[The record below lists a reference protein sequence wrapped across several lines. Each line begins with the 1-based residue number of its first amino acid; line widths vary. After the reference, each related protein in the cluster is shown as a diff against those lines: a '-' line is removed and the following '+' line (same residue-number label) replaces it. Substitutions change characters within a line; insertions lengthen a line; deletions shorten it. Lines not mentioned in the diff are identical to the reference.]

1 MQIPAFCRS
10 RKSCGNSR
18 AFVLIEIVLALGIF
32 AFAVVAILGLL
43 SVCLS
48 SEKSS
53 SADTALS
60 FATQTAVTTVHNQ
73 GFEAVSTNTAYAGTS
88 PIFYFDAGGAISL
101 DSTGALASTPQ
112 TDSIYSCTVTRKV
125 ASNSTN
131 LLLLQFKFNWPI
143 VAAPAQQQGRIV
155 NASLANYE

>member
-1 MQIPAFCRS
+1 MQTPVLCRS
-10 RKSCGNSR
+10 GKWRGNSP

-48 SEKSS
+48 SEKTSS
-53 SADTALS
+53 TDTALS
-60 FATQTAVTTVHNQ
+60 FATQTAVTTLRGQ
-73 GFEAVSTNTAYAGTS
+73 GFGAVSTNTAYAGTS
-88 PIFYFDAGGAISL
+88 PIFFFDSGGTISL

-112 TDSIYSCTVTRKV
+112 ADSIYSCTVKRTV
-125 ASNSTN
+125 SGNSAN
-131 LLLLQFKFNWPI
+131 LLLLQFKFNWP
-143 VAAPAQQQGRIV
+143 VAAPAAQQQSRIV